1 MKTKKRLVV
10 LVVLLSIILFAF
22 PLTSCGTKAADTTYE
37 LRLAH
42 FFPAT
47 HPAETVLVK
56 GWSDAIAAATDGKV
70 KISSYPGESL
80 LKAADIYNGVVEGV
94 TDIGL
99 SCFAYTPGRFP
110 VLESFELPGIV
121 YQNSR
126 SASMTAWEGIKALAP
141 AEVQDT
147 HLLFV
152 IATGPGDLFTKTPVK
167 SLADLQGM
175 EIRATG
181 LSAETIKLLGG
192 IPVGMP
198 QSDTYDALS
207 KGVVK
212 GNLGPVEVLKGWKQ
226 AEVTKSITRTPFLYN
241 TLFFVTINKA
251 KWDAMPADL
260 QKTITDVSEKFHAE
274 TAAGLWDMQNE
285 AALTYAVDEQKMT
298 VVELSEAESS
308 LWIAKVMPIQEA
320 YKQKLA
326 GLKIDA
332 DPLKLINELAD
343 KYNKLYE

>member
-1 MKTKKRLVV
+1 MKRQLYRSVF
-10 LVVLLSIILFAF
+10 IILVIGSLLLI
-22 PLTSCGTKAADTTYE
+22 PLAACGKPAAKTFT

-56 GWSDAIAAATDGKV
+56 QWADALDKATDGQV
-70 KISSYPGESL
+70 KIESYPGESL
-80 LKAADIYNGVVEGV
+80 LKAPDIYNGVVEGV

-121 YQNSR
+121 YLNSR
-126 SASMTAWEGIKALAP
+126 SASMVAWEGIQSLNPK
-141 AEVQDT
+141 EVQDT
-147 HLLFV
+147 HLLMV
-152 IATGPGDLFTKTPVK
+152 LATGPGDLFTKTPVR
-167 SLADLQGM
+167 SLTDLQAM

-212 GNLGPVEVLKGWKQ
+212 GNLAPVEVLKGWKN
-226 AEVTKSITRTPFLYN
+226 AEVTEYITKTPFLYN
-241 TLFFVTINKA
+241 TLFFVTINKDIWA
-251 KWDAMPADL
+251 SMPADL
-260 QKTITDVSEKFHAE
+260 QKKITDTTMTFHSA
-274 TAAGLWDMQNE
+274 TAAGLWDMQNAE
-285 AALTYAVDEQKMT
+285 AMKFALDEQKME
-298 VVELSEAESS
+298 VIELPEEEAQR
-308 LWIAKVMPIQEA
+308 WISQVMPIQDA

-326 GLKIDA
+326 GLGLNV
-332 DPLKLINELAD
+332 DPLKMINELAE

>member
-1 MKTKKRLVV
+1 MKKKLIRSVFTILITFSILIVPLV
-10 LVVLLSIILFAF
+10 
-22 PLTSCGTKAADTTYE
+22 SCSKPAAKTFT

-56 GWSDAIAAATDGKV
+56 QWAEALDKATAGQV
-70 KISSYPGESL
+70 KIESYPGESL
-80 LKAADIYNGVVEGV
+80 LKAPDIYNGVVEGV

-126 SASMTAWEGIKALAP
+126 SASMVAWEGIQTLNPK
-141 AEVQDT
+141 EVQDT
-147 HLLFV
+147 HLLMV
-152 IATGPGDLFTKTPVK
+152 LATGPGDLFTKEPVK
-167 SLADLQGM
+167 SLADLQAM

-192 IPVGMP
+192 VPVGMP

-212 GNLGPVEVLKGWKQ
+212 GNLAPVEVLKGWKN
-226 AEVTKSITRTPFLYN
+226 AEVTDYITKTPFLYN
-241 TLFFVTINKA
+241 TLFFVTINKEIWA
-251 KWDAMPADL
+251 SMPADL
-260 QKTITDVSEKFHAE
+260 QKKVTDTTTKFHE
-274 TAAGLWDMQNE
+274 DTAAGLWDMQN
-285 AALTYAVDEQKMT
+285 ADAMKFAVDEQKMEII
-298 VVELSEAESS
+298 ELSDEETQ
-308 LWIAKVMPIQEA
+308 LWIEKVMPIQEA

-326 GLKIDA
+326 GLGLDV
-332 DPLKLINELAD
+332 DPLKTVNELAA

>member
-1 MKTKKRLVV
+1 MKMKKLLSV
-10 LVVLLSIILFAF
+10 LVILLLLILIAV
-22 PLTSCGTKAADTTYE
+22 PLASCGNKAEAKTFE

-56 GWSDAIAAATDGKV
+56 GWSEAIDKATGGQV

-94 TDIGL
+94 TDVGL

-110 VLESFELPGIV
+110 VLEAFELPGIV
-121 YQNSR
+121 YMNSR
-126 SASMTAWEGIKALAP
+126 SASMVAWEGIKALAP
-141 AEVQDT
+141 AEVKDT

-152 IATGPGDLFTKTPVK
+152 IATGPGDLFTKTPVRT
-167 SLADLQGM
+167 LADLQGM

-226 AEVTKSITRTPFLYN
+226 AEVTKSITKTPFLYN

-251 KWDAMPADL
+251 KWDEMPADL

-274 TAAGLWDMQNE
+274 TAAGLWDMQNS
-285 AALTYAVDEQKMT
+285 AAMAYAVDEQKME
-298 VVELSEAESS
+298 VIELPDTETS
-308 LWIAKVMPIQEA
+308 LWIEKVMPIQES
-320 YKQKLA
+320 YKSKLA
-326 GLKIDA
+326 GLGLDV
-332 DPLKLINELAD
+332 DPLKTINELAA
-343 KYNKLYE
+343 KYNKMYE